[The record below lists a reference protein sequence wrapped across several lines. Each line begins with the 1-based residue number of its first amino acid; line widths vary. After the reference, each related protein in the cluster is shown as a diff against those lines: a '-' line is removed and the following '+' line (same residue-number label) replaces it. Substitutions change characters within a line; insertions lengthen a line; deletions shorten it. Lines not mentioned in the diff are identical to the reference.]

1 MEEITRE
8 EIRSRLNDPTL
19 RIVNVLPRTAF
30 EEFRIPGSVSLPV
43 AEIRSRARDVL
54 PNLSADIAVYC
65 GKFD

>member
-19 RIVNVLPRTAF
+19 RIVNVLPRAAF
-30 EEFRIPGSVSLPV
+30 EECRIPGSVSLPV
-43 AEIRSRARDVL
+43 AEIRSRAREVL
-54 PNLSADIAVYC
+54 PDRSADIAVYC